1 MNGIDEEVKKAY
13 DIINLKQELRITL
26 VHQGSPKSTIIST

>member
-13 DIINLKQELRITL
+13 DIINLKQELRITAPCA
-26 VHQGSPKSTIIST
+26 VKEEHA